1 MAHMVVEVQ
10 TTRQVSAQII
20 RHRSF
25 AFQEFSQRYAKV
37 SSIPE
42 MPEMRLAGATNRQSS
57 LSAELTPGQK
67 AASERAENLMLLL
80 YGAYEEMVATGI
92 ANESA
97 RAVLPM
103 CTPTMLYMSGSIRSF
118 LHYCQVRMTP
128 DTQKEHREIAEGIAH
143 ILSTEVPIVWNAF
156 QRYCI
161 DKE

>member
-1 MAHMVVEVQ
+1 
-10 TTRQVSAQII
+10 
-20 RHRSF
+20 
-25 AFQEFSQRYAKV
+25 
-37 SSIPE
+37 
-42 MPEMRLAGATNRQSS
+42 
-57 LSAELTPGQK
+57 
-67 AASERAENLMLLL
+67 MLLL